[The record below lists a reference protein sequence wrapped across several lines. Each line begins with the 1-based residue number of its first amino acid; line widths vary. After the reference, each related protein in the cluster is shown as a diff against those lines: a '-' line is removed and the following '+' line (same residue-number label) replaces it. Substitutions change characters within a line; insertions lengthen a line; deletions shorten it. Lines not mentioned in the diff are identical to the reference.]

1 MVLVIENTD
10 GTKTVLPLDSVEAIT
25 ESYDGSTI
33 LTKSGHTFHAT
44 NSWEELSTML
54 TLLLQMAFG
63 PMISFRQHED
73 DSDEDPPEFYKP
85 SDN

>member
-1 MVLVIENTD
+1 MILVIENTD

-63 PMISFRQHED
+63 PMIIQQDLDEGED
-73 DSDEDPPEFYKP
+73 DFDLYKP